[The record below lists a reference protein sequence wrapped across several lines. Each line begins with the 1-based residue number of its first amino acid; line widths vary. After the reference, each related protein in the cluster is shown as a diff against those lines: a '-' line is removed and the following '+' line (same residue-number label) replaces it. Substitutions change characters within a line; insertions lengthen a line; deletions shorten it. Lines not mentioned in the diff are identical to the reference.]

1 MIILVAG
8 IHGVGKTWHCEHYA
22 HRRGVLHSSATG
34 LVRQVLASV
43 KWSDDRYATNRDR
56 NRQALELALTSI
68 AATGKSML
76 LEGNVVLMGKRP
88 RALGIDLAA
97 FERLS
102 LGAIV
107 LLESEPWT
115 VLQRLPASHASATEV
130 EVFQQQERDSAR
142 AVARHLQIP
151 LMLLR
156 DCTEHSFG
164 QTVDAWLKRGQPISI
179 DTARSHPPRF
189 HRLYR

>member
-22 HRRGVLHSSATG
+22 HRRGVLHGSAKG

-56 NRQALELALTSI
+56 NRQALELAATSI
-68 AATGKSML
+68 AASGKSML
-76 LEGNVVLMGKRP
+76 LEGNVALMGKRA
-88 RALGIDLAA
+88 RTLGIDLTA

-102 LGAIV
+102 LGAIL
-107 LLESEPWT
+107 LLESEPGT
-115 VLQRLPASHASATEV
+115 VLRRLPACHASATEV
-130 EVFQQQERDSAR
+130 EVFQQQERESAR
-142 AVARHLQIP
+142 AVARHLHIP

-156 DCTEHSFG
+156 DCSDHTFG

-179 DTARSHPPRF
+179 ETARSHPPGF

>member
-76 LEGNVVLMGKRP
+76 LEGNVVLMGKLP

-179 DTARSHPPRF
+179 DTARSHPPGF

>member
-115 VLQRLPASHASATEV
+115 VLQRLPASHASATQV

-179 DTARSHPPRF
+179 DTARSHPPGF

>member
-22 HRRGVLHSSATG
+22 HRRGVLHSSAMG

-68 AATGKSML
+68 AATGNSML
-76 LEGNVVLMGKRP
+76 LEGNVALMGKRP
-88 RALGIDLAA
+88 RALDIDLTA

-179 DTARSHPPRF
+179 DTARGHPPGF

>member
-179 DTARSHPPRF
+179 DTARSHPPGF